1 MISANWWRRWMSS
14 DERQLSLFGTSLKWR
29 WPDWFGEKQSQGM
42 QLYDRR
48 LLLAVL
54 SLIAFGFVMVM
65 SASMPEA
72 QSLTGNPFHF
82 VTRHLF
88 YLVGCVVIAA
98 VVLQVEMQRWQQ
110 LSPLMLL
117 LVGVMLV
124 AVLIVGTTVNG
135 ATRWLSLGPVRIQVA
150 EIAKFAFAVYMAGYL
165 VRRHQEV
172 RENAKGFYK
181 PIAVFAVYAFL
192 ILMQPDLGTVVVLFV
207 GTVGLLFLAGARLLD
222 FFALILTGVMAFVA
236 LVLLEPYRMR
246 RVTSF
251 LDPWQDPFG
260 SGYQLT
266 QSLMA
271 YGRGDWFGQGLG
283 NSIQKL
289 EYLPEAHTDFIFAV
303 IGEELGFMG
312 IIAVLAV
319 LLFVALRAIR
329 LGSQCLAMDRA
340 FEGYLAY
347 AIGIWIC
354 FQTVV
359 NVGASIGILPTKGL
373 TLPFISYGGSSLWVM
388 TAAVMMLIR
397 IDHERRLSL
406 IQAVQGRLKS

>member
-1 MISANWWRRWMSS
+1 MSS
-14 DERQLSLFGTSLKWR
+14 DERQLNLFGTSLKWR
-29 WPDWFGEKQSQGM
+29 WSDWFGEKQSQGM

-88 YLVGCVVIAA
+88 YLAGCVVIAA

-124 AVLIVGTTVNG
+124 AVLAVGTTVNG

-150 EIAKFAFAVYMAGYL
+150 EIAKFVFAVYMAGYL

-303 IGEELGFMG
+303 IGEELGFIG

>member
-1 MISANWWRRWMSS
+1 MRSE
-14 DERQLSLFGTSLKWR
+14 ERQLNLFGTSFTWR
-29 WPDWFGEKQSQGM
+29 WPNLFKESEAPGM
-42 QLYDRR
+42 QLYDRT
-48 LLLAVL
+48 LLTAVIG
-54 SLIAFGFVMVM
+54 LISFGFVMVM

-72 QSLTGNPFHF
+72 QSLKGNPYHF
-82 VTRHLF
+82 VVRHLV
-88 YLVGCVVIAA
+88 YLVGCVIISAI
-98 VVLQVEMQRWQQ
+98 VLRIEMQSWQKF
-110 LSPLMLL
+110 SPLLLLSVGILLLAVL
-117 LVGVMLV
+117 LVG
-124 AVLIVGTTVNG
+124 TSVNG
-135 ATRWLSLGPVRIQVA
+135 ATRWLSVGPIRIQVA
-150 EIAKFAFAVYMAGYL
+150 ELAKLAFAIYMAGYL
-165 VRRHQEV
+165 VRRHQEI
-172 RENAKGFYK
+172 RENSKGFYK
-181 PIAVFAVYAFL
+181 PIAVFAVYAIL

-222 FFALILTGVMAFVA
+222 FFALILAGAMAFVA

-251 LDPWQDPFG
+251 MDPWQDPFG

-303 IGEELGFMG
+303 IGEELGFVG
-312 IIAVLAV
+312 IILVLSV
-319 LLFVALRAIR
+319 LLFVALRAIKMGN
-329 LGSQCLAMDRA
+329 LCIQIDKP

-347 AIGIWIC
+347 AIGIWFC

-359 NVGASIGILPTKGL
+359 NVGASIGMLPTKGL

-388 TAAVMMLIR
+388 TAAAMILIR
-397 IDHERRLSL
+397 IDHERRLSS
-406 IQAVQGRLKS
+406 IQAVQGKTS

>member
-1 MISANWWRRWMSS
+1 MSS
-14 DERQLSLFGTSLKWR
+14 EERQLSLFGTSLKWR
-29 WPDWFGEKQSQGM
+29 WPNWFGEKQAQGM

-150 EIAKFAFAVYMAGYL
+150 EIAKFSFAVYMAGYL

-222 FFALILTGVMAFVA
+222 FFALILTGIMAFVA

-303 IGEELGFMG
+303 IGEELGFVG
-312 IIAVLAV
+312 IVAVLAV

>member
-1 MISANWWRRWMSS
+1 MRS
-14 DERQLSLFGTSLKWR
+14 DERQLSLFGGSLSWSL
-29 WPDWFGEKQSQGM
+29 PNLFSQREAPGM
-42 QLYDRR
+42 QLYDRA
-48 LLLAVL
+48 LLFAII
-54 SLIAFGFVMVM
+54 SLISFGFIMVM

-72 QSLTGNPFHF
+72 TSLTGNPYHF
-82 VTRHLF
+82 MWRHVA
-88 YLVGCVVIAA
+88 YLMGCALIAA
-98 VVLQVEMQRWQQ
+98 VVLQIEMHSWQQ
-110 LSPLMLL
+110 LSPILL
-117 LVGVMLV
+117 LVVGIMLV
-124 AVLIVGTTVNG
+124 AVPIVGTTVNG
-135 ATRWLSLGPVRIQVA
+135 ATRWLSVGPIRIQVA
-150 EIAKFAFAVYMAGYL
+150 EIAKFAFAIYMAGYL

-192 ILMQPDLGTVVVLFV
+192 ILLQPDLGTVVVLFV

-222 FFALILTGVMAFVA
+222 FFALILTGAMAFVG

-271 YGRGDWFGQGLG
+271 YGRGDWLGQGLG

-303 IGEELGFMG
+303 IGEELGFLG
-312 IIAVLAV
+312 IIAVLSV
-319 LLFVALRAIR
+319 LLFVALRAIK
-329 LGSQCLAMDRA
+329 LGNLCLLGDRA

-347 AIGIWIC
+347 GIGIWIC

-359 NVGASIGILPTKGL
+359 NVGASIGMLPTKGL

-388 TAAVMMLIR
+388 TAAAMILIR

-406 IQAVQGRLKS
+406 IQAVQGKVK

>member
-1 MISANWWRRWMSS
+1 MRSE
-14 DERQLSLFGTSLKWR
+14 ERQLNLFGTSVSWS
-29 WPDWFGEKQSQGM
+29 WPNLFKEREAPGI
-42 QLYDRR
+42 QLYDRA
-48 LLLAVL
+48 LLFAVL
-54 SLIAFGFVMVM
+54 SLICFGFVMVM

-72 QSLTGNPFHF
+72 QSLTGNPYHF
-82 VTRHLF
+82 VVRHLT
-88 YLVGCVVIAA
+88 YLVGCAVIAA
-98 VVLQVEMQRWQQ
+98 VVLRIEMSRWQQ
-110 LSPLMLL
+110 FSPLLL
-117 LVGVMLV
+117 LIVGIMLV
-124 AVLIVGTTVNG
+124 AVLLVGTSVNG
-135 ATRWLSLGPVRIQVA
+135 ATRWLSVGPIRIQVA
-150 EIAKFAFAVYMAGYL
+150 EIAKFAFTIYMAGYL
-165 VRRHQEV
+165 VRRHQEI

-251 LDPWQDPFG
+251 MDPWQDPFG

-303 IGEELGFMG
+303 IGEELGFVG
-312 IIAVLAV
+312 IIVVLSV
-319 LLFVALRAIR
+319 LLFVALRAIK
-329 LGSQCLAMDRA
+329 LGNLCIEIDKP

-347 AIGIWIC
+347 AIGIWFC

-359 NVGASIGILPTKGL
+359 NVGASIGMLPTKGL

-388 TAAVMMLIR
+388 TAAAMILIR
-397 IDHERRLSL
+397 IDHERRLSS
-406 IQAVQGRLKS
+406 IQAVQGKKS

>member
-1 MISANWWRRWMSS
+1 MYK
-14 DERQLSLFGTSLKWR
+14 DERQLTLFGSSVGWS
-29 WPDWFGEKQSQGM
+29 WPNLFKDREGPGI
-42 QLYDRR
+42 QLYDRT
-48 LLLAVL
+48 LLITVIG
-54 SLIAFGFVMVM
+54 LISFGFVMVM

-72 QSLTGNPFHF
+72 QSLTGNPYHF
-82 VTRHLF
+82 VVRHLV
-88 YLVGCVVIAA
+88 YLVGCVLIIAA
-98 VVLQVEMQRWQQ
+98 VLQIDIYRWQQ
-110 LSPLMLL
+110 FSPLLL
-117 LVGVMLV
+117 
-124 AVLIVGTTVNG
+124 LIVGIMLALVIPLGTSVNG
-135 ATRWLSLGPVRIQVA
+135 ATRWLTIGPIRIQVA
-150 EIAKFAFAVYMAGYL
+150 ELAKLAFAIYMSGYL

-181 PIAVFAVYAFL
+181 PIAVFAVYAIL

-222 FFALILTGVMAFVA
+222 FFALLLTGVMAFVA

-251 LDPWQDPFG
+251 MDPWQDPFG

-303 IGEELGFMG
+303 IGEELGFVG
-312 IIAVLAV
+312 IILVLTV
-319 LLFVALRAIR
+319 LLFVALRAIK
-329 LGSQCLAMDRA
+329 LGNLCIQIDKP

-347 AIGIWIC
+347 AIGIWFC

-359 NVGASIGILPTKGL
+359 NVGASIGMLPTKGL

-388 TAAVMMLIR
+388 TIAAMILIR
-397 IDHERRLSL
+397 IDHERRLSS
-406 IQAVQGRLKS
+406 IQAVQGKVN

>member
-1 MISANWWRRWMSS
+1 MAS
-14 DERQLSLFGTSLKWR
+14 DVRQLSLFGRLRSAMPNWQRDTEV
-29 WPDWFGEKQSQGM
+29 PGV
-42 QLYDRR
+42 QLYDRA
-48 LLLAVL
+48 LLAAVL
-54 SLIAFGFVMVM
+54 SLIGFGFVMVM

-72 QSLTGNPFHF
+72 QTLTGNPFYF
-82 VTRHLF
+82 MTRHVG
-88 YLVGCVVIAA
+88 YLVGCLAIAA
-98 VVLQVEMQRWQQ
+98 FVLRVEMQTWQRW
-110 LSPLMLL
+110 SPMLLLIVGLMLL
-117 LVGVMLV
+117 
-124 AVLIVGTTVNG
+124 AVLVVGTTVNG
-135 ATRWLSLGPVRIQVA
+135 ATRWLSIGPIRIQVA
-150 EIAKFAFAVYMAGYL
+150 EVAKFAFAIYMAGYL

-181 PIAVFAVYAFL
+181 PIAVFAIYAVL

-222 FFALILTGVMAFVA
+222 FFALIFAGVLAFVA

-251 LDPWQDPFG
+251 MDPWQDPFG

-303 IGEELGFMG
+303 IGEELGFIG
-312 IIAVLAV
+312 IIAVLSV
-319 LLFVALRAIR
+319 LLFVALRSIR
-329 LGSQCLAMDRA
+329 LGNLCLAMDKP
-340 FEGYLAY
+340 FEGYLGY
-347 AIGIWIC
+347 AIGIWVC

-359 NVGASIGILPTKGL
+359 NVGASIGMLPTKGL

-388 TAAVMMLIR
+388 TAAAMMLLR
-397 IDHERRLSL
+397 IDYERRMTLV
-406 IQAVQGRLKS
+406 QAVQGRLK

>member
-1 MISANWWRRWMSS
+1 MSRYERLVNWLSSSFTWRFPDLFKD
-14 DERQLSLFGTSLKWR
+14 DEAAST
-29 WPDWFGEKQSQGM
+29 
-42 QLYDRR
+42 QLYDRA
-48 LLLAVL
+48 LLLSIL
-54 SLIAFGFVMVM
+54 SLISFGFVMVM

-82 VTRHLF
+82 VIRHVV
-88 YLVGCVVIAA
+88 YLIGCVVIAT
-98 VVLQVEMQRWQQ
+98 VVLQIEMSTWQKF
-110 LSPLMLL
+110 SPTILL
-117 LVGVMLV
+117 IVGIMLV
-124 AVLIVGTTVNG
+124 AVLFVGTTVNG
-135 ATRWLSLGPVRIQVA
+135 ARRWLAIGPVRIQVA
-150 EIAKFAFAVYMAGYL
+150 ELAKFSFAIYMAGYL
-165 VRRHQEV
+165 VRRHEEI

-181 PIAVFAVYAFL
+181 PIAVFAVYAVL

-207 GTVGLLFLAGARLLD
+207 GTVGLLFLAGARLFD

-303 IGEELGFMG
+303 IGEELGFVG
-312 IIAVLAV
+312 IICVLSV
-319 LLFVALRAIR
+319 LLFVSLRAIR
-329 LGSQCLAMDRA
+329 LGNLCIAIDKA

-347 AIGIWIC
+347 SIGIWIC

-359 NVGASIGILPTKGL
+359 NVGASIGMLPTKGL

-388 TAAVMMLIR
+388 TAAVMILIR
-397 IDHERRLSL
+397 IDYERRLSG
-406 IQAVQGRLKS
+406 IQVVQGKNS

>member
-1 MISANWWRRWMSS
+1 MRS
-14 DERQLSLFGTSLKWR
+14 DERQLNLFGTSVTWS
-29 WPDWFGEKQSQGM
+29 WPNLFKENEAPGL
-42 QLYDRR
+42 QLYDRT
-48 LLLAVL
+48 LLMSVIG
-54 SLIAFGFVMVM
+54 LICFGFVMVM

-72 QSLTGNPFHF
+72 QSLKGNPYHF
-82 VTRHLF
+82 VMRHLVF
-88 YLVGCVVIAA
+88 IIGSVIIAA
-98 VVLQVEMQRWQQ
+98 VVLRIPMAMWQRF
-110 LSPLMLL
+110 SPIFLL
-117 LVGVMLV
+117 IVGIMLV
-124 AVLIVGTTVNG
+124 AVPFVGHTVNG
-135 ATRWLSLGPVRIQVA
+135 ATRWLVIGPLRIQVA
-150 EIAKFAFAVYMAGYL
+150 ELAKLAFAIYMAGYL
-165 VRRHQEV
+165 VRRHQEI

-181 PIAVFAVYAFL
+181 PIAVFAVYAIL

-222 FFALILTGVMAFVA
+222 FFALILTGIMAFVA

-251 LDPWQDPFG
+251 MDPWQDPFG

-303 IGEELGFMG
+303 IGEELGFIG
-312 IIAVLAV
+312 IIVVLTV
-319 LLFVALRAIR
+319 LLFVALKAIK
-329 LGSQCLAMDRA
+329 LGNLCIQIDKA

-347 AIGIWIC
+347 AIGIWFC

-359 NVGASIGILPTKGL
+359 NVGASIGMLPTKGL

-388 TAAVMMLIR
+388 TAAAMILIR
-397 IDHERRLSL
+397 IDHERRLSS
-406 IQAVQGRLKS
+406 IQAVQGKKS

>member
-1 MISANWWRRWMSS
+1 MSS
-14 DERQLSLFGTSLKWR
+14 KTDERQLNLFGGGIKWP
-29 WPDWFGEKQSQGM
+29 WSSWFAERSAPGM
-42 QLYDRR
+42 QLYDRK

-54 SLIAFGFVMVM
+54 SLIGFGFVMVM

-72 QSLTGNPFHF
+72 QSLTGNPFYF
-82 VTRHLF
+82 VERHAG
-88 YLVGCVVIAA
+88 YLAGCVVIAA
-98 VVLQVEMQRWQQ
+98 IVLQVDMQRWQQ

-117 LVGVMLV
+117 VVGLMLV
-124 AVLIVGTTVNG
+124 AVLLVGTSVNG
-135 ATRWLSLGPVRIQVA
+135 ATRWLSLGPIRIQVA
-150 EIAKFAFAVYMAGYL
+150 EVAKFAFSVYMAGYL

-181 PIAVFAVYAFL
+181 PIAVFAVYAVL

-207 GTVGLLFLAGARLLD
+207 VTVGLLFLAGARLLD
-222 FFALILTGVMAFVA
+222 FFALILAGTMAFVL

-271 YGRGDWFGQGLG
+271 YGRGDWLGQGLG

-289 EYLPEAHTDFIFAV
+289 EYLPEAHTDFIFAI
-303 IGEELGFMG
+303 IGEELGFVG

-319 LLFVALRAIR
+319 LLFVSLRALR
-329 LGSQCLAMDRA
+329 LGHQCLAMERP

-359 NVGASIGILPTKGL
+359 NVGASIGMLPTKGL

-388 TAAVMMLIR
+388 TAAAMVLLR
-397 IDHERRLSL
+397 IDYERRLSL
-406 IQAVQGRLKS
+406 IQAVQGRMK

>member
-1 MISANWWRRWMSS
+1 MAS
-14 DERQLSLFGTSLKWR
+14 DVRQLSLFGRLRSAMPNWQRDTEV
-29 WPDWFGEKQSQGM
+29 PGV
-42 QLYDRR
+42 QLYDRA
-48 LLLAVL
+48 LLAAVL
-54 SLIAFGFVMVM
+54 SLIGFGFVMVM

-72 QSLTGNPFHF
+72 QTLTGNPFYF
-82 VTRHLF
+82 MTRHVG
-88 YLVGCVVIAA
+88 YLVGCLAIAA
-98 VVLQVEMQRWQQ
+98 FVLRVEMQTWQRW
-110 LSPLMLL
+110 SPMLLLIVGLMLL
-117 LVGVMLV
+117 
-124 AVLIVGTTVNG
+124 AVLVVGTTVNG
-135 ATRWLSLGPVRIQVA
+135 ATRWLSVGPIRIQVA
-150 EIAKFAFAVYMAGYL
+150 EVAKFAFAIYMAGYL

-181 PIAVFAVYAFL
+181 PIAVFAIYAVL

-222 FFALILTGVMAFVA
+222 FFALIFAGVLAFVA

-251 LDPWQDPFG
+251 MDPWQDPFG

-303 IGEELGFMG
+303 IGEELGFIG
-312 IIAVLAV
+312 IIAVLSV
-319 LLFVALRAIR
+319 LLFVALRSIR
-329 LGSQCLAMDRA
+329 LGNLCLAMDKP
-340 FEGYLAY
+340 FEGYLGY
-347 AIGIWIC
+347 AIGIWVC

-359 NVGASIGILPTKGL
+359 NVGASIGMLPTKGL

-388 TAAVMMLIR
+388 TAAAMMLLR
-397 IDHERRLSL
+397 IDYERRMTLV
-406 IQAVQGRLKS
+406 QAVQGRLK

>member
-1 MISANWWRRWMSS
+1 MLMSRYERLVNWLSSSFTWRFPDLFKD
-14 DERQLSLFGTSLKWR
+14 DEAAST
-29 WPDWFGEKQSQGM
+29 
-42 QLYDRR
+42 QLYDRA
-48 LLLAVL
+48 LLLSIL
-54 SLIAFGFVMVM
+54 SLISFGFVMVM

-82 VTRHLF
+82 VIRHVV
-88 YLVGCVVIAA
+88 YLIGCVVIAT
-98 VVLQVEMQRWQQ
+98 VVLQIEMSTWQKF
-110 LSPLMLL
+110 SPTILL
-117 LVGVMLV
+117 IVGIMLV
-124 AVLIVGTTVNG
+124 AVLFVGTTVNG
-135 ATRWLSLGPVRIQVA
+135 ARRWLAIGPVRIQVA
-150 EIAKFAFAVYMAGYL
+150 ELAKFSFAIYMAGYL
-165 VRRHQEV
+165 VRRHEEI

-181 PIAVFAVYAFL
+181 PIAVFAVYAVL

-207 GTVGLLFLAGARLLD
+207 GTVGLLFLAGARLFD

-303 IGEELGFMG
+303 IGEELGFVG
-312 IIAVLAV
+312 IICVLSV
-319 LLFVALRAIR
+319 LLFVSLRAIR
-329 LGSQCLAMDRA
+329 LGNLCIAIDKA

-347 AIGIWIC
+347 SIGIWIC

-359 NVGASIGILPTKGL
+359 NVGASIGMLPTKGL

-388 TAAVMMLIR
+388 TAAVMILIR
-397 IDHERRLSL
+397 IDYERRLSG
-406 IQAVQGRLKS
+406 IQVVQGKNS

>member
-1 MISANWWRRWMSS
+1 MRSE
-14 DERQLSLFGTSLKWR
+14 ERQLNLFGSSVTWR
-29 WPDWFGEKQSQGM
+29 WPNIFKENEAPGM
-42 QLYDRR
+42 QLYDRT
-48 LLLAVL
+48 LLMAVIG
-54 SLIAFGFVMVM
+54 LIGFGFVMVM

-72 QSLTGNPFHF
+72 QSLTGNPYNF
-82 VTRHLF
+82 VVRHIIF
-88 YLVGCVVIAA
+88 VFGCVIIS
-98 VVLQVEMQRWQQ
+98 VLVLGMPMSRWQQ
-110 LSPLMLL
+110 FSPVLLL
-117 LVGVMLV
+117 LVGIMLI
-124 AVLIVGTTVNG
+124 AVLFVGHTVNG
-135 ATRWLSLGPVRIQVA
+135 ATRWLMIGPMRIQPA
-150 EIAKFAFAVYMAGYL
+150 ELAKFAFVIYMAGYL
-165 VRRHQEV
+165 VRRHQEI

-192 ILMQPDLGTVVVLFV
+192 LLMQPDLGSVVVLFV

-222 FFALILTGVMAFVA
+222 FFALILTGITAFVG

-251 LDPWQDPFG
+251 MDPWQDPFG

-303 IGEELGFMG
+303 IGEELGFIG
-312 IIAVLAV
+312 IIVVLSV
-319 LLFVALRAIR
+319 LLFVALRAIKI
-329 LGSQCLAMDRA
+329 GNSCLRIDKA

-347 AIGIWIC
+347 GIGIWFC

-359 NVGASIGILPTKGL
+359 NVGASIGMLPTKGL
-373 TLPFISYGGSSLWVM
+373 TLPFISYGGNSLWVM
-388 TAAVMMLIR
+388 TAAAMILIR
-397 IDHERRLSL
+397 IDHERRLSS
-406 IQAVQGRLKS
+406 IQAVQGKTS

>member
-1 MISANWWRRWMSS
+1 MPNAEPLLHRLCGRIKWSLANLFTDSS
-14 DERQLSLFGTSLKWR
+14 TA
-29 WPDWFGEKQSQGM
+29 GM
-42 QLYDRR
+42 QLYDRA
-48 LLLAVL
+48 LLLAIL
-54 SLIAFGFVMVM
+54 SLVCFGFVMVM

-72 QSLTGNPFHF
+72 QTLTGNPFHF
-82 VTRHLF
+82 VWRHGA
-88 YLVGCVVIAA
+88 YLLGCVVIAA
-98 VVLQVEMQRWQQ
+98 VVLQIEVRHWQSF
-110 LSPLMLL
+110 SPFLL
-117 LVGVMLV
+117 LIVGIMLI
-124 AVLIVGTTVNG
+124 AVLLVGTTVNG
-135 ATRWLSLGPVRIQVA
+135 ATRWLSVGPIRIQVA
-150 EIAKFAFAVYMAGYL
+150 EIAKFVFAIYMAGYL

-181 PIAVFAVYAFL
+181 PIAVLAVYGLL

-222 FFALILTGVMAFVA
+222 FLALMLVGIVAFVG
-236 LVLLEPYRMR
+236 LVGAKSYRMR

-303 IGEELGFMG
+303 IGEELGFLG
-312 IIAVLAV
+312 IIFVLAM
-319 LLFVALRAIR
+319 LLFVALRAMK
-329 LGSQCLAMDRA
+329 LGNMCLALDRA

-347 AIGIWIC
+347 GIGIWIC

-359 NVGASIGILPTKGL
+359 NVGASIGMLPTKGL

-388 TAAVMMLIR
+388 TAAAMVLIR
-397 IDHERRLSL
+397 IDYERRLSV
-406 IQAVQGRLKS
+406 IQAVEGRDPK

>member
-1 MISANWWRRWMSS
+1 MPSN
-14 DERQLSLFGTSLKWR
+14 EKQLSLFSHRFKWSLSSLFTDR
-29 WPDWFGEKQSQGM
+29 SAPGM
-42 QLYDRR
+42 QLYDRA
-48 LLLAVL
+48 LLFAIL
-54 SLIAFGFVMVM
+54 SLICFGFVMVM

-82 VTRHLF
+82 VWRHSA
-88 YLVGCVVIAA
+88 YLVGCIVIAG
-98 VVLQVEMQRWQQ
+98 VVLQVEMRHWQNF
-110 LSPLMLL
+110 SPFLL
-117 LVGVMLV
+117 LIVGIMLV
-124 AVLIVGTTVNG
+124 AVLFVGTTVNG
-135 ATRWLSLGPVRIQVA
+135 ATRWLSIGPIRIQVA
-150 EIAKFAFAVYMAGYL
+150 EIAKFVFAIYMAGYL
-165 VRRHQEV
+165 VRRHQEI

-181 PIAVFAVYAFL
+181 PIVVFAVYAFL

-222 FFALILTGVMAFVA
+222 FFALILTGVLAFVA
-236 LVLLEPYRMR
+236 LVALEPYRMR

-303 IGEELGFMG
+303 IGEELGFIG
-312 IIAVLAV
+312 IIVVLSV
-319 LLFVALRAIR
+319 LLFVALRAIK
-329 LGSQCLAMDRA
+329 LGNMCLALERA
-340 FEGYLAY
+340 FDGYLAY
-347 AIGIWIC
+347 GIGIWIC

-359 NVGASIGILPTKGL
+359 NVGASIGMLPTKGL

-388 TAAVMMLIR
+388 TAAAMMLIR
-397 IDHERRLSL
+397 IDYERRLSVT
-406 IQAVQGRLKS
+406 QAVEGRGPK

>member
-1 MISANWWRRWMSS
+1 MAS
-14 DERQLSLFGTSLKWR
+14 DVRQLSLFGRLRSVMPNWQRDTEV
-29 WPDWFGEKQSQGM
+29 PGV
-42 QLYDRR
+42 QLYDRA
-48 LLLAVL
+48 LLAAVL
-54 SLIAFGFVMVM
+54 SLIGFGFVMVM

-72 QSLTGNPFHF
+72 QTLTGNPFYF
-82 VTRHLF
+82 MTRHVG
-88 YLVGCVVIAA
+88 YLVGCLAIAA
-98 VVLQVEMQRWQQ
+98 FVLRVEMQTWQRW
-110 LSPLMLL
+110 SPMLL
-117 LVGVMLV
+117 LVVGLMLL
-124 AVLIVGTTVNG
+124 AVLVVGTTVNG
-135 ATRWLSLGPVRIQVA
+135 ATRWLSIGPIRIQVA
-150 EIAKFAFAVYMAGYL
+150 EVAKFAFAIYMAGYL

-181 PIAVFAVYAFL
+181 PIAVFAIYAVL

-222 FFALILTGVMAFVA
+222 FFALIFAGVLAFVA

-251 LDPWQDPFG
+251 MDPWQDPFG

-303 IGEELGFMG
+303 IGEELGFIG
-312 IIAVLAV
+312 IIAVLSV
-319 LLFVALRAIR
+319 LLFVALRSIR
-329 LGSQCLAMDRA
+329 LGNLCLAMDKP
-340 FEGYLAY
+340 FEGYLGY
-347 AIGIWIC
+347 AIGIWVC

-359 NVGASIGILPTKGL
+359 NVGASIGMLPTKGL

-388 TAAVMMLIR
+388 TAAAMMLLR
-397 IDHERRLSL
+397 IDYERRMTLV
-406 IQAVQGRLKS
+406 QAVQGRLK

>member
-1 MISANWWRRWMSS
+1 MSS

-135 ATRWLSLGPVRIQVA
+135 ATRWLSLGPARIQVA

-303 IGEELGFMG
+303 IGEELGFIG

>member
-1 MISANWWRRWMSS
+1 MAS
-14 DERQLSLFGTSLKWR
+14 DARQLSLIGRLRHVIPNWQRDTEV
-29 WPDWFGEKQSQGM
+29 PGV
-42 QLYDRR
+42 QLYDRA
-48 LLLAVL
+48 LLASVL

-65 SASMPEA
+65 SASMAEA
-72 QSLTGNPFHF
+72 QTLTGNPFHF
-82 VTRHLF
+82 ATRHAG
-88 YLVGCVVIAA
+88 YLVGCLAIAA
-98 VVLQVEMQRWQQ
+98 FVLRVEMQTWQRM
-110 LSPLMLL
+110 SPLMLL
-117 LVGVMLV
+117 IVGLMLF

-135 ATRWLSLGPVRIQVA
+135 ATRWLSIGPIRIQVA
-150 EIAKFAFAVYMAGYL
+150 EVAKFAFAVYMAGYL

-181 PIAVFAVYAFL
+181 PIAVFAIYALL

-222 FFALILTGVMAFVA
+222 FFALIGAGILAFVG
-236 LVLLEPYRMR
+236 LVVLEPYRMR

-251 LDPWQDPFG
+251 MDPWQDPFG

-303 IGEELGFMG
+303 IGEELGFIG
-312 IIAVLAV
+312 IIAVLSV

-329 LGSQCLAMDRA
+329 LGNLCLAMDKA

-359 NVGASIGILPTKGL
+359 NVGASIGMLPTKGL

-388 TAAVMMLIR
+388 TATAMILLR
-397 IDHERRLSL
+397 IDYERRMSL
-406 IQAVQGRLKS
+406 VQAVQGRFK

>member
-1 MISANWWRRWMSS
+1 MSS
-14 DERQLSLFGTSLKWR
+14 A
-29 WPDWFGEKQSQGM
+29 EKQLNLFSSGFNWSSLNIFSDREAPGI
-42 QLYDRR
+42 QLYDRA
-48 LLLAVL
+48 LLFAVMG
-54 SLIAFGFVMVM
+54 LICFGFVMVM

-72 QSLTGNPFHF
+72 QSLTGNPYHF
-82 VTRHLF
+82 VWRHVA
-88 YLVGCVVIAA
+88 YLVGCVMIAA
-98 VVLQVEMQRWQQ
+98 VVLRIEMERWQQ
-110 LSPLMLL
+110 FSPILLLIVGIMLVLVL
-117 LVGVMLV
+117 LVG
-124 AVLIVGTTVNG
+124 TSVNG
-135 ATRWLSLGPVRIQVA
+135 STRWLSVGPIRIQVA
-150 EIAKFAFAVYMAGYL
+150 ELAKFAFAIYMAGYL
-165 VRRHQEV
+165 VRRHQEI

-222 FFALILTGVMAFVA
+222 FFALILTGIGAFVA
-236 LVLLEPYRMR
+236 LVMTAEYRMA

-251 LDPWQDPFG
+251 LDPWRDPFG
-260 SGYQLT
+260 TGYQLT

-303 IGEELGFMG
+303 IGEELGFVG
-312 IIAVLAV
+312 IVAVLAV
-319 LLFVALRAIR
+319 LMFIVLRAIK
-329 LGSQCLAMDRA
+329 LGNACLSIDKP

-347 AIGIWIC
+347 GIGIWIC

-359 NVGASIGILPTKGL
+359 NVGASIGVLPTKGL

-388 TAAVMMLIR
+388 TAAAMLLIR
-397 IDHERRLSL
+397 IDYERRLSL
-406 IQAVQGRLKS
+406 TQAVQRKKS

>member
-1 MISANWWRRWMSS
+1 MSS
-14 DERQLSLFGTSLKWR
+14 DERQLNLFGTSLKWR
-29 WPDWFGEKQSQGM
+29 WSDWFGEKQSQGM

-48 LLLAVL
+48 LMLAVL

-88 YLVGCVVIAA
+88 YLAGCVVIAA

-124 AVLIVGTTVNG
+124 AVLAVGTTVNG

-150 EIAKFAFAVYMAGYL
+150 EIAKFVFAVYMAGYL

-303 IGEELGFMG
+303 IGEELGFIG
-312 IIAVLAV
+312 IVAVLAV

>member
-1 MISANWWRRWMSS
+1 MRSE
-14 DERQLSLFGTSLKWR
+14 ERQLNLFGTSVNWS
-29 WPDWFGEKQSQGM
+29 WPNLFKEREAPGM
-42 QLYDRR
+42 QLYDRS
-48 LLLAVL
+48 LLFAVL
-54 SLIAFGFVMVM
+54 SLICFGFVMVM

-82 VTRHLF
+82 VIRHSA
-88 YLVGCVVIAA
+88 YLVGCIVIAA
-98 VVLQVEMQRWQQ
+98 VVLRIEMCRWQQ
-110 LSPLMLL
+110 FSPLLL
-117 LVGVMLV
+117 LIVGIMLV
-124 AVLIVGTTVNG
+124 AVLLVGTSVNG
-135 ATRWLSLGPVRIQVA
+135 ATRWLSVGPIRIQVA
-150 EIAKFAFAVYMAGYL
+150 ELAKFAFTIYMAGYL
-165 VRRHQEV
+165 VRRHQEI

-251 LDPWQDPFG
+251 MDPWQDPFG

-303 IGEELGFMG
+303 VGEELGFIG
-312 IIAVLAV
+312 IIVVLSV
-319 LLFVALRAIR
+319 LLFVALRAIK
-329 LGSQCLAMDRA
+329 LGNLCIEIDKP

-347 AIGIWIC
+347 AIGIWFC

-359 NVGASIGILPTKGL
+359 NVGASIGMLPTKGL

-388 TAAVMMLIR
+388 TAAAMILIR
-397 IDHERRLSL
+397 IDHERRLSS
-406 IQAVQGRLKS
+406 IQAVQGKKS

>member
-1 MISANWWRRWMSS
+1 MAS
-14 DERQLSLFGTSLKWR
+14 DVRQLSLFGRLRSAMPNWQR
-29 WPDWFGEKQSQGM
+29 DIEVPGV
-42 QLYDRR
+42 QLYDRA
-48 LLLAVL
+48 LLAAVL
-54 SLIAFGFVMVM
+54 SLIGFGFVMVM

-72 QSLTGNPFHF
+72 QTLTGNPFYF
-82 VTRHLF
+82 MTRHVG
-88 YLVGCVVIAA
+88 YLVGCLAIAA
-98 VVLQVEMQRWQQ
+98 FVLRVEMQTWQRW
-110 LSPLMLL
+110 SPMLL
-117 LVGVMLV
+117 LVVGLMLL
-124 AVLIVGTTVNG
+124 AVLVVGTTVNG
-135 ATRWLSLGPVRIQVA
+135 ATRWLSIGPIRIQVA
-150 EIAKFAFAVYMAGYL
+150 EVAKFAFAIYMAGYL

-181 PIAVFAVYAFL
+181 PIAVFAIYAVL

-222 FFALILTGVMAFVA
+222 FFALIFAGVLAFVA

-251 LDPWQDPFG
+251 MDPWQDPFG

-303 IGEELGFMG
+303 IGEELGFIG
-312 IIAVLAV
+312 IIAVLSV
-319 LLFVALRAIR
+319 LLFVALRSIR
-329 LGSQCLAMDRA
+329 LGNLCLAMDKP
-340 FEGYLAY
+340 FEGYLGY
-347 AIGIWIC
+347 AIGIWVC

-359 NVGASIGILPTKGL
+359 NVGASIGMLPTKGL

-388 TAAVMMLIR
+388 TAAAMMLLR
-397 IDHERRLSL
+397 IDYERRMTLV
-406 IQAVQGRLKS
+406 QAVQGRLK

>member
-1 MISANWWRRWMSS
+1 MSS
-14 DERQLSLFGTSLKWR
+14 KEKQLNLFGSSVNWR
-29 WPDWFGEKQSQGM
+29 LPNLFRDNEAPGM
-42 QLYDRR
+42 QLYDRA
-48 LLLAVL
+48 LLFSVL
-54 SLIAFGFVMVM
+54 GLICFGFVMVM

-82 VTRHLF
+82 VIRHVA
-88 YLVGCVVIAA
+88 YLIGCVFIAA
-98 VVLQVEMQRWQQ
+98 VVLQIEMNRWQQ
-110 LSPLMLL
+110 FSPLLL
-117 LVGVMLV
+117 LIVGIMLV
-124 AVLIVGTTVNG
+124 AVLLVGTTVNG
-135 ATRWLSLGPVRIQVA
+135 ATRWLSIGPVRIQVA
-150 EIAKFAFAVYMAGYL
+150 EVAKFAFAIYMSGYL
-165 VRRHQEV
+165 VRRHEEV
-172 RENAKGFYK
+172 LDNAKGFYK

-207 GTVGLLFLAGARLLD
+207 GTVGLLFLAGARLFD
-222 FFALILTGVMAFVA
+222 FFALILTGVLAFIA

-303 IGEELGFMG
+303 IGEELGFVG
-312 IIAVLAV
+312 IILVLSV
-319 LLFVALRAIR
+319 LFFVALRAIK
-329 LGSQCLAMDRA
+329 LGKLCLEIEKA

-347 AIGIWIC
+347 SIGIWIC

-359 NVGASIGILPTKGL
+359 NVGASIGMLPTKGL

-388 TAAVMMLIR
+388 TAAAMILIR
-397 IDHERRLSL
+397 IDHERRLSC
-406 IQAVQGRLKS
+406 IQAVQGKIN